1 MQREPTIL
9 DEVAALRRVQQEHEQ
24 SVAHDPDRDGMDPR
38 RGIATDGGKQGGTF
52 GAIEMGGTC
61 PRDLR
66 GGSSER
72 SPGNVRCAFVVRHV
86 ASFAHI
92 GVCYRP
98 PMIDAAPVIATSG
111 LAKRFKDIEAVAG
124 VDLQVPAG
132 GVYGF
137 LGPNGAGKT
146 TTIRMLLGLIRP
158 SRGSAALFGERIY
171 PGAPVIDRVGAL
183 VERPAFYP
191 YLSAIENLRLL
202 GLTRGLTDAHLATA
216 VPEALDRVGLT
227 EAAKRKAGRYS
238 TGMRQR
244 LGIAAALL
252 GRPEL
257 VILDEPANG
266 LDPNGVVE
274 VRELIQA
281 LSRDGITVFLSS
293 HVLPEVEQL
302 CQRVAVLQRGKVIAE
317 GDTQAMLRQGERLY
331 VRFDTVDEAVRAV
344 PLLSEIGPA
353 TSPEPTALSIDAPA
367 ARGSEVMRTLA
378 GAGLYPG
385 ELSVHRQTL
394 EAVFIEL
401 TGDHAAPE
409 TSA

>member
-1 MQREPTIL
+1 MNQPI
-9 DEVAALRRVQQEHEQ
+9 
-24 SVAHDPDRDGMDPR
+24 
-38 RGIATDGGKQGGTF
+38 
-52 GAIEMGGTC
+52 
-61 PRDLR
+61 
-66 GGSSER
+66 
-72 SPGNVRCAFVVRHV
+72 
-86 ASFAHI
+86 
-92 GVCYRP
+92 
-98 PMIDAAPVIATSG
+98 PVISTRG

-124 VDLQVPAG
+124 VDLDVPAG

-158 SRGSAALFGERIY
+158 SRGTASLFGEPIH

-191 YLSAIENLRLL
+191 YLSAIDNLRLL
-202 GLTRGLTDAHLATA
+202 GLSRSLTDAHLATA
-216 VPEALDRVGLT
+216 VPESLDRVGLT
-227 EAAKRKAGRYS
+227 DAASRKAGRYS

-252 GRPEL
+252 GRPGL

-274 VRELIQA
+274 VRELIQS

-317 GDTQAMLRQGERLY
+317 GDTQAMLRQGERLF
-331 VRFDTVDEAVRAV
+331 VRFDTAEEAVRAM
-344 PLLSEIGPA
+344 PLLGGIGPA
-353 TSPEPTALSIDAPA
+353 TATPEPTALSVDAPA
-367 ARGSEVMRTLA
+367 ARGSEIMRTLA
-378 GAGLYPG
+378 GASLYPA
-385 ELSVHRQTL
+385 ELTVHRQTL

-401 TGDHAAPE
+401 TGDHEADRRAAVAPGSAAASPSMEE
-409 TSA
+409 TAA